1 MSDLLNL
8 EKQLRFYGAY
18 HHDPIN
24 IAIHMTC
31 VPLLLWTAIV
41 LFTNSPPLLPTLSHN
56 IVFEHLPPNLALF
69 VALAYCTLYILL
81 EPVAGSVVSL
91 IILAGTAYASHL
103 TSTYGTTA
111 NYWAAGVHVVC
122 WLAQFVGHGV
132 FEGRAPA
139 LLDNIFQALFLA
151 PLFVWLEFLFLL
163 GYRPELK
170 SRLDKM
176 IEQDVKK
183 FKDSKVNGNVN
194 GNTVGNGHAKS
205 G

>member
-1 MSDLLNL
+1 
-8 EKQLRFYGAY
+8 
-18 HHDPIN
+18 
-24 IAIHMTC
+24 
-31 VPLLLWTAIV
+31 
-41 LFTNSPPLLPTLSHN
+41 
-56 IVFEHLPPNLALF
+56 
-69 VALAYCTLYILL
+69 
-81 EPVAGSVVSL
+81 VVS
-91 IILAGTAYASHL
+91 
-103 TSTYGTTA
+103 
-111 NYWAAGVHVVC
+111 

-176 IEQDVKK
+176 VEQDVKT
-183 FKDSKVNGNVN
+183 FRESKVNGKVN

>member
-1 MSDLLNL
+1 
-8 EKQLRFYGAY
+8 
-18 HHDPIN
+18 
-24 IAIHMTC
+24 MTC
-31 VPLLLWTAIV
+31 VPLLLWTAFV

-56 IVFEHLPPNLALF
+56 IVFEYLPPNLALF
-69 VALAYCTLYILL
+69 VALAYCTLYVLL
-81 EPVAGSVVSL
+81 EPVAGSVLSL
-91 IILAGTAYASHL
+91 IILASTSYANRL

-111 NYWAAGVHVVC
+111 NYWAASVHVVS

-176 IEQDVKK
+176 VEQDVKT
-183 FKDSKVNGNVN
+183 FRESKVNGKVN